1 MLTVYK
7 ASAGSGKTF
16 TLAYEY
22 IKTLLGVRED
32 NGAYH
37 LNYDKYSPSGH
48 RIPNRHRGILAITF
62 TNAATEEMKSR
73 IIRELAKL
81 ADDAN
86 PDVSLYAAWLIRDFG
101 CTGAEICE
109 AASQALAELLFD
121 YGEFNV
127 QTIDSFFQM
136 VLRTF
141 SREVER
147 QGDYELSLDV
157 HTTVIQTISLL
168 LDDLNYA
175 PKQSR
180 RLLEWVQK
188 FTIENLSSGK
198 SYNLFARDGYLLAS
212 LAKNI
217 TRSLD
222 ETFGEYDSRLIEYLS
237 DSRRLGRFSAALEAK
252 AASGMEKP
260 TEAFADFLRDIE
272 AAGIPDKV
280 FETNTMKAL
289 RRLTDNNEPA
299 KAAASTPVQAQASGE
314 RGPEKLLAITAF
326 KKSKLSEGAITP
338 YLERLS
344 QICVMTVEAVAETNF
359 YNEIRKSL
367 GQLEFFGLWQSKM
380 REYLR
385 STNTV
390 LISDTGQLLK
400 RIINNDEVP
409 FIYERLGTKLTNLL
423 IDEFQ
428 DTSGVQW
435 HNLEPLVKNSLSQG
449 FDNLI
454 IGDEKQAIYRFRNS
468 DSELLGHV
476 VQDNLSQ
483 YCRLRGFAQEDNT
496 NHRSAGTVV
505 RANNTIFKHM
515 ALLAG
520 AAGYGNV
527 VQTPEKSDVP
537 GYVRISFST
546 STEDRHEAGNTVLEH
561 MAQDILRQH
570 NEGGYAWRDIL
581 ILARRRQ
588 ETNEIVSYLL
598 ENYPEIRVLSSESLL
613 LSSSASVRTIMNMLK
628 LVESSY
634 SGVSANDENPDR
646 VTRRSDVEMMMTRFY
661 YFRARGLDPSEAIRM
676 ALENDRDEVETI
688 DKDIMAIRAENPANL
703 VALVEAVILHKIP
716 EEQRRREY
724 AYIAA
729 LQDLVVK
736 HAESADPSLA
746 SFISQYNTNVDVW
759 AIKASSDLD
768 AVQVMTIHK
777 SKGLERDCVH
787 IPFCS
792 WGLDSADQQLWLPLT
807 GLEGFDKEIVPP
819 VIRVKVTRNSALW
832 NYRRSPFTALFEKNA
847 FLDRMDS
854 LNLTYVAFSRA
865 ARELIVHAVP
875 EKAGDFL
882 LSAICG
888 PLQPDEVSDSNL
900 ADLAP
905 AFDKESSTLV
915 LGSPTSKIVKAGKDD
930 SIIVDAGAY
939 PVEFR
944 DDARQLTSI
953 DDVLSQHLDIG
964 GEEDKEITD
973 RAPAFLSPEFIAATE
988 RGNVLHA
995 VLSRVRILDD
1005 LAPAVERECKR
1016 RGVDEATAKVYLADL
1031 RQAFDKAGPLVAG
1044 WFDPVCRV
1052 FSERSI
1058 YRAEDDEAFR
1068 PDRVVISPDGSVTV
1082 VDYKFTSEPRPTHFA
1097 QVENYISL
1105 MHSLGRTSVA
1115 GYLWYPLLNKVIRV
1129 SE

>member
-32 NGAYH
+32 AGTYH
-37 LNYDKYSPSGH
+37 LNADKYNPSRH
-48 RIPNRHRGILAITF
+48 RFPNRHRGILAITF

-73 IIRELAKL
+73 IIRELSKL
-81 ADDAN
+81 AKDAS
-86 PDVSLYAAWLIRDFG
+86 PDTSLYGAWLIHDFG
-101 CTGAEICE
+101 CTADEICD
-109 AASQALAELLFD
+109 AASRALAELLFD

-127 QTIDSFFQM
+127 QTIDSFFQT

-157 HTTVIQTISLL
+157 PTTVIQTISLL

-198 SYNLFARDGYLLAS
+198 SYNLFARDGYLLTS

-217 TRSLD
+217 TKSLD
-222 ETFGEYDSRLIEYLS
+222 ETFGEYDSKLVEYLK
-237 DSRRLGRFSAALEAK
+237 DRSRLSRFSAELEAR
-252 AASGMEKP
+252 ASACISRP
-260 TEAFADFLRDIE
+260 TEAFAAFLREIS
-272 AAGIPDKV
+272 ASGIPENV

-289 RRLTDNNEPA
+289 RRLIDNNEPE
-299 KAAASTPVQAQASGE
+299 KAATSTPVKAQASGE
-314 RGPEKLLAITAF
+314 RGPERLLASTAF
-326 KKSKLSEGAITP
+326 KKSKLSESSVAP
-338 YLERLS
+338 YLDELS
-344 QICVMTVEAVAETNF
+344 RICSMTVEAFAEVKF
-359 YNEIRKSL
+359 YNEIRNNL
-367 GQLEFFGLWQSKM
+367 GHLEFFGLWQSKM

-400 RIINNDEVP
+400 RIISNDEVP

-428 DTSGVQW
+428 DTSAVQW

-449 FDNLI
+449 YDNLI

-476 VQDNLSQ
+476 VQDKLSQ
-483 YCRLRGFAQEDNT
+483 YCNLRGFDTADNT
-496 NHRSAGTVV
+496 NHRSSGTVV
-505 RANNTIFKHM
+505 RANNTIFKRM
-515 ALLAG
+515 AVLAG
-520 AAGYGNV
+520 ATGYGNV
-527 VQTPEKSDVP
+527 VQAVEKSDVP
-537 GYVRISFST
+537 GYVRISFSAP
-546 STEDRHEAGNTVLEH
+546 EDADQARNAIYET

-570 NEGGYAWRDIL
+570 NEGGYDWRDIL
-581 ILARRRQ
+581 ILARRRE
-588 ETNEIVSYLL
+588 ETNDIVSYLL

-634 SGVSANDENPDR
+634 SGENKAEEDAANM
-646 VTRRSDVEMMMTRFY
+646 TRRSDVEMMMTRFS
-661 YFRARGLDPSEAIRM
+661 YFHARGLDPSEAIKL
-676 ALENDRDEVETI
+676 ALDKNQDNVELI
-688 DKDIMAIRAENPANL
+688 DKDIMAIRAENPANI

-716 EEQRRREY
+716 EEQRCSEY

-736 HAESADPSLA
+736 HAESPDPSLA
-746 SFISQYNTNVDVW
+746 SFISQYNANVDVW

-787 IPFCS
+787 IPLCS
-792 WGLDSADQQLWLPLT
+792 WELGSGDQKLWLPLT
-807 GLEGFDKEIVPP
+807 PLEGFDPDIVPP
-819 VIRVKVTRNSALW
+819 VIRVKVTPNSALW
-832 NYRRSPFTALFEKNA
+832 SYSRSPFSALFEQNA

-854 LNLTYVAFSRA
+854 LNLTYVAFTRA
-865 ARELIVHAVP
+865 ARELIIHAKP
-875 EKAGDFL
+875 EKVGQSL
-882 LSAICG
+882 LSAVKQ
-888 PLQPDEVSDSNL
+888 PLQPDEASDANL
-900 ADLAP
+900 TDLAS
-905 AFDKESSTLV
+905 AFDDETATLT
-915 LGSPTSKIVKAGKDD
+915 LGTPTSKIIKDGKSDTL
-930 SIIVDAGAY
+930 IIDAGVY

-953 DDVLSQHLDIG
+953 DDVLSRHLDIG

-973 RAPAFLSPEFIAATE
+973 KPPVFLTPEFIAATE
-988 RGNVLHA
+988 RGTVLHA
-995 VLSRVRILDD
+995 VLSRVRVLDD
-1005 LAPAVERECKR
+1005 LAGAVERECKR
-1016 RGVDEATAKVYLADL
+1016 RSVDQSTADGYLADL
-1031 RQAFDKAGPLVAG
+1031 RKAFDEAGPLVAS

-1058 YRAEDDEAFR
+1058 YRADDDEAFR
-1068 PDRVVISPDGSVTV
+1068 PDRVVITPDGTVTV

-1105 MHSLGRTSVA
+1105 MHSLGRTDVA
-1115 GYLWYPLLNKVIRV
+1115 GYLWYPLLGRVIKVG
-1129 SE
+1129 E

>member
-22 IKTLLGVRED
+22 IKILLGLKD
-32 NGAYH
+32 DAGAYH
-37 LNYDKYSPSGH
+37 LNSARYNSTRR

-73 IIRELAKL
+73 IIRELSRLTA
-81 ADDAN
+81 DAN
-86 PDVSLYAAWLIRDFG
+86 PATSLYGAWLVRDFG
-101 CTGAEICE
+101 CTADEICE
-109 AASQALAELLFD
+109 AASRALTELLFD

-127 QTIDSFFQM
+127 QTIDSFFQT

-157 HTTVIQTISLL
+157 HNTVVQTISLL
-168 LDDLNYA
+168 LDDLNYS
-175 PKQSR
+175 PRQSR
-180 RLLEWVQK
+180 RLLDWVQK
-188 FTIENLSSGK
+188 YTIENLSSGN

-217 TRSLD
+217 SDSLD
-222 ETFGEYDSRLIEYLS
+222 ETFGKFDSLLAEYLS
-237 DSRRLGRFSAALEAK
+237 DPARLSRFSAVLDEK
-252 AASGMEKP
+252 AAALTVAP
-260 TEAFADFLRDIE
+260 TEAFVLFLRDI
-272 AAGIPDKV
+272 AGAEIPENV
-280 FETNTMKAL
+280 FNANVINAL
-289 RRLTDNNEPA
+289 RRLVNNDEPE
-299 KAAASTPVQAQASGE
+299 KAAKSVPVRAQASGE
-314 RGPEKLLAITAF
+314 KTPDELLVAGNF
-326 KKSKLSEGAITP
+326 KKSKLPSGVVEP
-338 YLERLS
+338 YLNELS
-344 QICVMTVEAVAETNF
+344 RICSLTVASLGEADF
-359 YNEIRKSL
+359 YKAIKKSL
-367 GQLEFFGLWQSKM
+367 GQLEFFGLWQRKM

-400 RIINNDEVP
+400 RIISNDEVP
-409 FIYERLGTKLTNLL
+409 FIYERLGSKLTNLL

-435 HNLEPLVKNSLSQG
+435 HNLKPLVKNSLSYG

-468 DSELLGHV
+468 DSELLGHI
-476 VQDNLSQ
+476 VQEELSQ
-483 YCRLRGFAQEDNT
+483 YCNLRGFNTDDNT
-496 NHRSAGTVV
+496 NHRSSGTIV
-505 RANNTIFKHM
+505 RANNTIFKRM
-515 ALLAG
+515 AVIAG
-520 AAGYGNV
+520 ATGYGNV
-527 VQTPEKSDVP
+527 VQAVEKNDLP
-537 GYVRISFST
+537 GYVRISFAGSGDDNDA
-546 STEDRHEAGNTVLEH
+546 DRNAVIDR
-561 MAQDILRQH
+561 MAHDILRQH
-570 NEGGYAWRDIL
+570 DEGGYAWRDIL
-581 ILARRRQ
+581 ILARWRR

-598 ENYPEIRVLSSESLL
+598 ENYPEIRILSSESLL
-613 LSSSASVRTIMNMLK
+613 LSSSASVRTVMNMLK

-634 SGVSANDENPDR
+634 SGKNSAESGAAKPGDR
-646 VTRRSDVEMMMTRFY
+646 SEVDMMMTRFY
-661 YFRARGLDPSEAIRM
+661 YFRAQGLDPSEAIRV
-676 ALENDRDEVETI
+676 ALEKDKNDVELI
-688 DKDIMAIRAENPANL
+688 DKDIRAIRAENPANL

-716 EEQRRREY
+716 EEQRRQEY

-736 HAESADPSLA
+736 HSESADPSLA
-746 SFISQYNTNVDVW
+746 SFISQYNTNIDKW

-792 WGLDSADQQLWLPLT
+792 WQLDSSEQKLWLTLDGLD
-807 GLEGFDKEIVPP
+807 GFDPEIVPP
-819 VIRVKVTRNSALW
+819 VIRVKVTDKSPLW
-832 NYRRSPFTALFEKNA
+832 SYARSPFRTLFEQNA

-854 LNLTYVAFSRA
+854 LNITYVAFTRA
-865 ARELIVHAVP
+865 ARELIVHAQC
-875 EKAGDFL
+875 EKVGQDL
-882 LSAICG
+882 LSAITM
-888 PLQPDEVSDSNL
+888 PMQPDELSDANL
-900 ADLAP
+900 CDLAS
-905 AFDKESSTLV
+905 AFGSESSTLV
-915 LGSPTSKIVKAGKDD
+915 LGEPTSKIVKDGKGDSTIVEAGL
-930 SIIVDAGAY
+930 Y

-944 DDARQLTSI
+944 DDARQLISI

-973 RAPAFLSPEFIAATE
+973 PPPMLLTPEFIAAIE

-995 VLSRVRILDD
+995 VLSRVRVLDD
-1005 LAPAVERECKR
+1005 LAGAVERECKR
-1016 RGVDEATAKVYLADL
+1016 RSVGQSTADEYLADL
-1031 RQAFDKAGPLVAG
+1031 RKAFDEAGPLVAS
-1044 WFDPVCRV
+1044 WFDPDCRV

-1058 YRAEDDEAFR
+1058 YRSDDDEAFR
-1068 PDRVVISPDGSVTV
+1068 PDRVVISPDGAVTV

-1105 MHSLGRTSVA
+1105 MRSLGRCSVV
-1115 GYLWYPLLNKVIRV
+1115 GYLWYPLLGRVIKVG
-1129 SE
+1129 E